1 MKTMKKV
8 TNILGALAIAAALT
22 AGFTAC
28 TNEDTLL
35 EEQQTVQAPTY
46 SVSIPANI
54 GGAETRAVELGTGD
68 KAGYLVSTFE
78 VEDKIFATVISNGDT
93 QGAYSSQLKPDAA
106 GKTANIVSA
115 TGSGVSFYNENGAVT
130 LAGNETLLLVNRCR
144 SGKSSFDYTDQDGTI
159 SGDNGLTRRDYS
171 CATVTVQSL
180 TGGVLTTTK
189 ADFQNAQS
197 MYKFTFTGLP
207 TGVGV
212 KSVKISSGSN
222 KLVREYWPEK
232 SLILPTCASVTIT
245 LGDAARTAN
254 GAGVVYAALR
264 FQELSANATDN
275 ITFTVT
281 GTDDKTYTATKTS
294 PVGGFNNGKYYTST
308 IALLPQELLGGRF
321 TINDSGTK
329 VCFAPGNLQAT
340 YSTNHSWTWHFAEH
354 QWDFIGNAAGNTCI
368 NGNGTMSASGTVDL
382 FGWVG
387 SSNTTWTG
395 VAQYGIT
402 NSMETDGT
410 TSYGNS
416 TSDALKSD
424 WGNIISDGYTWRTLT
439 MAEWKYV
446 FERRTSGTT
455 VGQIGVTQNCAT
467 NARYTLAKINTD
479 NGSNGV
485 KGIILFPDNVEIA
498 TSEFSNRGNIYG
510 SKSTQNKN
518 NTTTECTTAQWAA
531 LAAKGCVFLPCAG
544 YRSGST
550 VYKVGTTNPAGYY
563 WSSSPHTSVVSEALY
578 VVFGTGALNLES
590 ETFRRT
596 GCSVRLVREVE

>member
-1 MKTMKKV
+1 M
-8 TNILGALAIAAALT
+8 
-22 AGFTAC
+22 
-28 TNEDTLL
+28 
-35 EEQQTVQAPTY
+35 
-46 SVSIPANI
+46 
-54 GGAETRAVELGTGD
+54 
-68 KAGYLVSTFE
+68 
-78 VEDKIFATVISNGDT
+78 
-93 QGAYSSQLKPDAA
+93 
-106 GKTANIVSA
+106 
-115 TGSGVSFYNENGAVT
+115 
-130 LAGNETLLLVNRCR
+130 
-144 SGKSSFDYTDQDGTI
+144 
-159 SGDNGLTRRDYS
+159 
-171 CATVTVQSL
+171 
-180 TGGVLTTTK
+180 
-189 ADFQNAQS
+189 
-197 MYKFTFTGLP
+197 
-207 TGVGV
+207 
-212 KSVKISSGSN
+212 
-222 KLVREYWPEK
+222 
-232 SLILPTCASVTIT
+232 TIT

-264 FQELSANATDN
+264 FDGLSANATDN

-439 MAEWKYV
+439 MAEWKYI
-446 FERRTSGTT
+446 FEKRASGTY
-455 VGQIGVTQNCAT
+455 VGQIGVTQNCAN
-467 NARYTLAKINTD
+467 NARYTLAIINTD

-485 KGIILFPDNVEIA
+485 KGIILFPDNVEIE

-510 SKSTQNKN
+510 SKSTKNQNKP
-518 NTTTECTTAQWAA
+518 TTECTTAQWAA

-578 VVFGTGALNLES
+578 VVFGMSALNLES